1 MNSKRGLVIPMVL
14 VFVSLMSITVIML
27 LRTDRQDKPVLF
39 KNLKHLQM
47 KYIAKG
53 AMQHA
58 RLKMKLLSTPA
69 YDAAAFAVGK
79 NPYFDHSAGYA
90 DFYGDATLTLNRNEH
105 SKRGLVKGEATPI
118 VTNPG
123 PAFLSGSVVSKEP
136 LERIDVE
143 DTDFDGTPNKW
154 SLSDVPSG
162 DVRLEKLFRLNELND
177 MPAASLTNLH
187 LVRFYEDIST
197 VDPFSAPL
205 PRLFEAIQVGE
216 WINNGSIVNGV
227 TPVSA
232 GFDGIFP
239 HSQQAIQVVSGA
251 VDPVTGMPDMFT
263 ASYFVSEMR
272 VLATQ
277 GGDLYG
283 QEAISVSVR
292 VDINS
297 QGVTTPSSDAA
308 STVALGFEGVAG
320 TLVTTSVFKVSRTLN
335 Q

>member
-90 DFYGDATLTLNRNEH
+90 DFYGDATLTLNYNEH
-105 SKRGLVKGEATPI
+105 SKRGLFAGQATPI

-123 PAFLSGSVVSKEP
+123 PAFLSGSVVSREP

-154 SLSDVPSG
+154 SRSDVPSG

-177 MPAASLTNLH
+177 VPAASLTNLH

-197 VDPFSAPL
+197 VNPFTNPL
-205 PRLFEAIQVGE
+205 PQFFKTIQLGQ
-216 WINNGSIVNGV
+216 WINNGSLVSGV
-227 TPVSA
+227 QPVPSPPN
-232 GFDGIFP
+232 FDGIFP
-239 HSQQAIQVVSGA
+239 NSQQSIQIVSGA
-251 VDPVTGMPDMFT
+251 IDPVTGMPDMFT
-263 ASYFVSEMR
+263 ASYFVSEMK

-277 GGDLYG
+277 GGGLYG

-297 QGVTTPSSDAA
+297 Q
-308 STVALGFEGVAG
+308 
-320 TLVTTSVFKVSRTLN
+320 
-335 Q
+335 